1 MNYLNMLTQLGIG
14 SAHPGGYTSTLKLI
28 DSISLKP
35 GCSILEVGCGTGR
48 TACLLAQKGYQVTAI
63 DLHPEMI
70 EKALHRN
77 KFLQQNITFE
87 VGDICAI
94 PSASN
99 QFDMVLAESV
109 TNFADAQQAISEYY
123 RVLKPGGTL
132 YDREVIYL
140 NPMAQ
145 DNVDD
150 LQKFLGFAQLFSA
163 EEWIAV
169 LESQRFTDIRLT
181 DVKLMDERAAIEEHN
196 YPDQYQLVSE
206 GAYSNVLLWQTSL
219 QYTQLF
225 DRNQGFLGSAV
236 LTGEKPQDGVAFA
249 P

>member
-1 MNYLNMLTQLGIG
+1 MNYLNMLTQLGIS
-14 SAHPGGYTSTLKLI
+14 SAHPGGYSSTLKLL

-94 PSASN
+94 PFADN

-109 TNFADAQQAISEYY
+109 TNFANAELAISEYY

-140 NPMAQ
+140 NLMTQ
-145 DNVDD
+145 NNVDD
-150 LQKFLGFAQLFSA
+150 LLAFLGFTQLLSA
-163 EEWIAV
+163 EDWLAI
-169 LESQRFTDIRLT
+169 LKSQKFTNIQLS
-181 DVKLMDERAAIEEHN
+181 DVKLMDERATNDEHN
-196 YPDQYQLVSE
+196 YPDEYQIVSE
-206 GAYSNVLLWQTSL
+206 GAYSNALLWQTSL
-219 QYTQLF
+219 QYTELF
-225 DRNQGFLGSAV
+225 NRNQGLLGSAV
-236 LTGEKPQDGVAFA
+236 LTGVKTT
-249 P
+249 